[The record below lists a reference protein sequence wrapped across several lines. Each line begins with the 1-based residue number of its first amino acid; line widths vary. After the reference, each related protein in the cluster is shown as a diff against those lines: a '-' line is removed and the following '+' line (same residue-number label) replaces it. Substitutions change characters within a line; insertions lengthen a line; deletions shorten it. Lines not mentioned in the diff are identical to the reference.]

1 MRRIAAHYI
10 YCSRMY
16 RMHYLEVDDRDC
28 LQGIYPLEEEIAGTA
43 FYGGILIPVPINEK
57 YLSAEAFV
65 YSLEHNPALGKG
77 GKESVFEVLAES
89 RITEDIIPGTP
100 VRLFLF
106 HDISLT
112 PPEFGTDNRCGNGH
126 IQRL

>member
-10 YCSRMY
+10 YCGRVY
-16 RMHYLEVDDRDC
+16 RMHYLEVDDQEC

-43 FYGGILIPVPINEK
+43 FYDGILIPVPANER
-57 YLSAEAFV
+57 YGSAEAFV
-65 YSLEHNPALGKG
+65 YSLANEPTVCKG
-77 GKESVFEVLAES
+77 HKESVFEALAAS
-89 RITEDIIPGTP
+89 RITEDILAGTP

-106 HDISLT
+106 NGISLT
-112 PPEFGTDNRCGNGH
+112 PPELGTHDRCRNGH